1 VVELVS
7 GGAFDAGEAAVFGD
21 VGFVLVD
28 GDLGVVEAQVLGG
41 DEVAGGARGGVA
53 ADVTVGDV
61 KAVEVGGEVRVVDTA
76 RVLRKGGALHGFAG
90 IAREISR

>member
-1 VVELVS
+1 MS

-28 GDLGVVEAQVLGG
+28 GDLSMVEAQVLGG

-61 KAVEVGGEVRVVDTA
+61 KAVGGEVCVVEA
-76 RVLRKGGALHGFAG
+76 PRVLWNGGALHGFAG
-90 IAREISR
+90 VPRETSR